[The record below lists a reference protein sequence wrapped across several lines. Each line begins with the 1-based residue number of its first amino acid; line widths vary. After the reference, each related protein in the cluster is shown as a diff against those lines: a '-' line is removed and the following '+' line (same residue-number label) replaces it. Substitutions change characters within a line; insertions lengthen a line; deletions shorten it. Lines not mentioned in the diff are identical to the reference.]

1 MRRARL
7 RTAVNL
13 AAAGQR
19 RTLNTSS
26 VPGPGEPTDILAT
39 EASQAEE
46 QDSSLQQQRRRASEK
61 ENEEEK
67 ASQPEAAA
75 AAAASATEAEA
86 ALPSPPTS
94 GTVAPTAAKPAAP
107 STSGLIRLKQ
117 R

>member
-26 VPGPGEPTDILAT
+26 VPGPGETTDTLAT
-39 EASQAEE
+39 AASQAEE

-67 ASQPEAAA
+67 TSQPEAAA
-75 AAAASATEAEA
+75 AAAATEAEA
-86 ALPSPPTS
+86 ALPSPTTS
-94 GTVAPTAAKPAAP
+94 GTVGPIAAKPAAP